1 MKSNI
6 ELSNKRIE
14 NAKKRIAKC
23 INMLQTTVEE
33 VKWACEAEE
42 WNDGVVYDIE
52 DAALKLGYSL
62 ATLYRWDDPEEEFKD
77 EM

>member
-14 NAKKRIAKC
+14 NARKRLAKC
-23 INMLQTTVEE
+23 INMLQATTQEL
-33 VKWACEAEE
+33 KWACEAEG
-42 WNDGVVYDIE
+42 WNDEVVYDIE